1 MVECNDAKCPFHGTL
16 SLRGAVFTGRVTS
29 AKERKSAV
37 VAIDYTRKVRKFERL
52 EKKRS
57 KLHCHVPSCI
67 PIKEGDLVE
76 VAECRKLARTKAHV
90 ITKVISTNAGT
101 NS

>member
-1 MVECNDAKCPFHGTL
+1 MTQCNDLKCPFHGTI
-16 SLRGAVFTGRVTS
+16 SLRGAVFTGRVIS

-67 PIKEGDLVE
+67 TIKEGDLVE
-76 VAECRKLARTKAHV
+76 VNECRKLSRTKAHV
-90 ITKVISTNAGT
+90 ITKVISNAGI